1 MSCRAIFL
9 LWNVQQIIICTVSW
23 QQCENDNVSYSCS
36 VLDLSKEKV
45 EQLES
50 YLKAVKLFRNYE
62 DPSEDPVYSE
72 VRAPSNFIDKT
83 RPDQKLVK

>member
-1 MSCRAIFL
+1 MTLCHISAAP
-9 LWNVQQIIICTVSW
+9 
-23 QQCENDNVSYSCS
+23 
-36 VLDLSKEKV
+36 DLSQEKV

-72 VRAPSNFIDKT
+72 VGTPSDFKKE
-83 RPDQKLVK
+83 RKLDVKLTTMCFWCWRR

>member
-1 MSCRAIFL
+1 MTLCHISAA
-9 LWNVQQIIICTVSW
+9 S
-23 QQCENDNVSYSCS
+23 
-36 VLDLSKEKV
+36 DLSQEKV

-72 VRAPSNFIDKT
+72 VGTPADF
-83 RPDQKLVK
+83 